1 MVCCYLSSGETPTLT
16 VQKLIPFQG
25 DAQFSSEEIDKLE
38 ITITD
43 VTSGKDYQLL
53 SVGDGSY
60 RNTSL
65 IVEAGHEYSLY
76 FIYDNVPVTSATTVP
91 SVPQGVSFSS
101 TTIEVMSFLPPMP
114 MSKAPND
121 GIEISW
127 TNDEGDYYIVEGKT
141 YSTSPIMEVDDDE
154 DMPSKSFK
162 QNYTQSTGTT
172 LSSSD
177 FNYYGSYNV
186 SVIHI
191 HRHQQRDKNCEGVA
205 VII

>member
-101 TTIEVMSFLPPMP
+101 TTIEVMSFQPPMP

-162 QNYTQSTGTT
+162 QNYTQGTGTT